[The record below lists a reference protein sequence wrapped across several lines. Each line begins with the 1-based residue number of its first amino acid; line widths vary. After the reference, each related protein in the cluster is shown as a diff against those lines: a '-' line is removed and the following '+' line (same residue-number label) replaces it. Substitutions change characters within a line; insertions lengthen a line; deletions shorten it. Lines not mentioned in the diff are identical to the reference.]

1 MAFLQSPRPFA
12 QTFLKV
18 NEMIH
23 NIEALEETYQD
34 FIIPEN
40 AAFREFNL
48 EIEGADGGWIEY
60 TYLDRF
66 GTNRTQRVNGGEGA
80 TISATYTIGRNM
92 GQIPPGSTLRF
103 IIGNRGSWA
112 KFDLLSHGG
121 YGTGGGGG
129 TAVLLSK
136 DGGSNWLILMVAG
149 GGGGAGVDTEEIDT
163 QFNPGMP
170 GASGDEGMG
179 KTNSRNEAMPSG
191 NRGSGGQSNKN
202 TGGGG
207 GAYED
212 GIHET
217 GTLHYGNAGWKGHKL
232 SGQPLGGL
240 GGTQKGGYNGGW
252 GFGGGGS
259 GAEGGGGGGGYSG
272 GGAGAPGF
280 GGEGGT
286 SYVDRFTVSPSG
298 VLRKQNDDTNNPE
311 HGRARY
317 QFGPAKQ

>member
-121 YGTGGGGG
+121 YGTGGGGARHPADRG
-129 TAVLLSK
+129 DADP
-136 DGGSNWLILMVAG
+136 DGG
-149 GGGGAGVDTEEIDT
+149 
-163 QFNPGMP
+163 
-170 GASGDEGMG
+170 
-179 KTNSRNEAMPSG
+179 RR
-191 NRGSGGQSNKN
+191 RGR
-202 TGGGG
+202 
-207 GAYED
+207 
-212 GIHET
+212 
-217 GTLHYGNAGWKGHKL
+217 GWC
-232 SGQPLGGL
+232 
-240 GGTQKGGYNGGW
+240 
-252 GFGGGGS
+252 
-259 GAEGGGGGGGYSG
+259 
-272 GGAGAPGF
+272 
-280 GGEGGT
+280 
-286 SYVDRFTVSPSG
+286 
-298 VLRKQNDDTNNPE
+298 
-311 HGRARY
+311 
-317 QFGPAKQ
+317 